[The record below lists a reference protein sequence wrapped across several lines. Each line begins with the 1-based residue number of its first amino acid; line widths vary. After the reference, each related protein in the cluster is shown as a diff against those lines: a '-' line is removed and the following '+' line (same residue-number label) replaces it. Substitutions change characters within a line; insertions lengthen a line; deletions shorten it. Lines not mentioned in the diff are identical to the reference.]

1 MLKKKWGLAKVYF
14 KQANNKRAILKTVLL
29 GLKGSKH
36 EKVDVF
42 YGFHGFEKLNQR
54 QKLA

>member
-1 MLKKKWGLAKVYF
+1 LAKVYF